1 VPCEDK
7 CRSSVRAGLRGPEGG
22 GEFQTRDARGIMAE
36 LVVPRAS
43 ETRDDKEGEIS
54 RIVGRFSSL
63 TDEVGRSSL

>member
-1 VPCEDK
+1 
-7 CRSSVRAGLRGPEGG
+7 
-22 GEFQTRDARGIMAE
+22 MAE